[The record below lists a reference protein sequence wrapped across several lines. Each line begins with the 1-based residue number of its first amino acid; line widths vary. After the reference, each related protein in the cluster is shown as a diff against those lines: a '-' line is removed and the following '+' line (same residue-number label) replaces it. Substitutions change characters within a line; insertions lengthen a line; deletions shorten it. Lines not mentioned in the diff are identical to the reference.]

1 MTDKQMRFIAEY
13 LTDCNAT
20 QAAIRAG
27 YSPKTANEAAAKNM
41 RKNIIREEIERRLE
55 EMQSEKIADA
65 VEVMI
70 YLTSVM
76 RGETI
81 SPVLCPNGKIVEMH
95 PDESQ
100 RLKAAEL
107 LGKRYRMFTE
117 KVDLN
122 PVPVII
128 GGADQLE
135 D

>member
-1 MTDKQMRFIAEY
+1 MRFIAEY

-41 RKNIIREEIERRLE
+41 RNRFIKDEIDRRLE

-65 VEVMI
+65 VEVMV

-76 RGETI
+76 RGE
-81 SPVLCPNGKIVEMH
+81 SVSSVLCPNGKIVEKH
-95 PDESQ
+95 PDESE

-107 LGKRYRMFTE
+107 LGKRYRMFSGNFE
-117 KVDLN
+117 IELPAIYFV
-122 PVPVII
+122 
-128 GGADQLE
+128 GGDMLE